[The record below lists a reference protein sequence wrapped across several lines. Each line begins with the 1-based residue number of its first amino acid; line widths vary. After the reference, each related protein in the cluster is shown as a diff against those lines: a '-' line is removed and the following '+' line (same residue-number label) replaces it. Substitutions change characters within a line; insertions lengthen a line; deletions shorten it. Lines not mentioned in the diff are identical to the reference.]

1 MNYLNIRLLAVTTIS
16 ALLLA
21 ACGGGG
27 SSSAGSPST
36 TTQPSVTSSPPPV
49 TTLVAP
55 TNVISG
61 VFDGKNDSGQPVT
74 AMLQNDGSY
83 LIVYSGATAPQTV
96 LGAIVG
102 TGTLTNG
109 SFSSSNG
116 LDLNLVGNVTQ
127 TPQAVTLSA
136 SYTQQQSLNG
146 SLSYTSSGKTATFT
160 SVYNNSY
167 TTLPSMAT
175 LAGAYT
181 GSIATKDLN
190 EGNVALTIA
199 QDGTV
204 TGQLSCGCKINGTL
218 APRTDGM
225 AYVANLSMVGGDH
238 ILSNKTFAG
247 NVYLDTVQKRLYI
260 VGNIVGTTDT
270 VVFVGAKS

>member
-21 ACGGGG
+21 ACGGG
-27 SSSAGSPST
+27 SSST
-36 TTQPSVTSSPPPV
+36 TPQQSAPVSPPPV
-49 TTLVAP
+49 TTTLAAP
-55 TNVISG
+55 TSAISG
-61 VFDGKNDSGQPVT
+61 VFDGKNDSSQPIT

-83 LIVYSGATAPQTV
+83 LIVYSDPTAPQTV
-96 LGAIVG
+96 LGAIIG

-116 LDLNLVGNVTQ
+116 LDLNLAGTATQ

-167 TTLPSMAT
+167 ATLPSMAA

-181 GSIATKDLN
+181 GIIATKDLN

-204 TGQLSCGCKINGTL
+204 TGQLSCGCQINGAL
-218 APRTDGM
+218 APRSDGM

-247 NVYLDTVQKRLYI
+247 NVYLDATQNRLYI

-270 VVFVGAKS
+270 VVFVGTKP